1 MSSVIAPGAVDA
13 INFLVPALIFA
24 LLALALNL
32 QWGHT
37 GLFNAGIAG
46 FWAVGAYTTAIMLTP
61 RSPPSISY
69 PGHLGGYDQS
79 FLVAALVAMLVTA
92 FLGLL
97 LTLPI
102 LRLRADYFAIST
114 LAFSEIIRLV
124 FNSAESLTGGSLGI
138 FDIPRPF
145 DRLLPVTSSGGVD
158 PGLSALTL
166 MALGGMLVLLAL
178 AALDYLTNS
187 SWGRVLRGI
196 REDDVA
202 TLAAGKHVAYFQL
215 QAMVLGSAIMGLAG
229 AMFAVYT
236 QVALP
241 DQFDPLST
249 FTIYVMVILGGSAN
263 NRGVIIGA
271 FLFYFLDWISVRLKD
286 YIPVTMSGLF
296 GDFLRW
302 FVLNIA
308 YFRLMIIGAVLIL
321 LILYRPQGIFKE
333 RKRVRPPVTRS

>member
-1 MSSVIAPGAVDA
+1 MSSVIAPAAVDA
-13 INFLVPALIFA
+13 INFLIPAFIFA

-61 RSPPSISY
+61 RAPPSFSY

-79 FLVAALVAMLVTA
+79 FFVAALAAMLVTA
-92 FLGLL
+92 FLGCVLI
-97 LTLPI
+97 LPI

-124 FNSAESLTGGSLGI
+124 FNSAESITGGSLGI
-138 FDIPRPF
+138 FSIPRPF
-145 DRLLPVTSSGGVD
+145 DGFLTVTATGNVD
-158 PGLSALTL
+158 PGVSDLTL
-166 MALGGMLVLLAL
+166 MAFGGLLVLIAL
-178 AALDYLTNS
+178 GALEYLTNS

-202 TLAAGKHVAYFQL
+202 ALAAGKHVASFQL
-215 QAMVLGSAIMGLAG
+215 QAMVLGAALMGLAG
-229 AMFAVYT
+229 SLFAVYT
-236 QVALP
+236 RVVIP
-241 DQFDPLST
+241 DQFEPLST
-249 FTIYVMVILGGSAN
+249 FTIYVMVILGGSGN
-263 NRGVIIGA
+263 NRGVILGA

-286 YIPVTMSGLF
+286 YIPVTISGAF
-296 GDFLRW
+296 GDLLRY
-302 FVLNIA
+302 FVANIA
-308 YFRLMIIGAVLIL
+308 YFRLMIIGLVLIL

-333 RKRVRPPVTRS
+333 RKHVQPPVT